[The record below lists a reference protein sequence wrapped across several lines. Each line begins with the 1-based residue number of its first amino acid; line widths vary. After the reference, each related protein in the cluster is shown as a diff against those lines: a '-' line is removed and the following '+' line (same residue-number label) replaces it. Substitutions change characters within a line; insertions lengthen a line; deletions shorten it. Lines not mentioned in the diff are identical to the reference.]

1 VSEPPGD
8 DDPGETNDGDN
19 PEEASNGDSRGLG
32 NGDSG
37 GPGNGDSGGPGNGD
51 SGGPGYGNSG
61 GGAPADSPV
70 EPLRERAR
78 AVLGRLVTAS
88 ARERILVSL
97 AALVA
102 SLLVGAVL
110 VLGAGLLAECEQG
123 FVLGGDVIVL
133 PVVGPFIILPTLVAS
148 VPGVGPV
155 CYNPLD
161 VYYQLFVVPF
171 LTPFDLGRTLKE
183 TTLLLFTGLSVAVAF
198 RAGLFNIGTQGQL
211 VLGGLATGVAVLW
224 LAPLVPGGLLGTV
237 LLVPFGL
244 LVGAVVGGL
253 YAAIPGGLKAYTD
266 ANEVITTIMLNF
278 VASGVAFYLVSN
290 FFQDP
295 GSQSIETAPLPDPAR
310 LTPVVGPFEGSAFS
324 LVALLLGLV
333 LVGAVYYLLWHTSF
347 GYDLRTSGVQPAAA
361 AYGGVDAER
370 MVVTSMFISGALGG
384 LGGAVY
390 VMMVLGRWRTG
401 VPPVGFDGITVSI
414 LAGNNPLGVVL
425 SALLFGTLKAGS
437 LSIEFSLGI
446 PKQLVGVLRGL
457 IILFVAMPEFFR
469 MLALRAGIGA
479 DGEAPGAAA
488 TDGGRPADP
497 APAAEG
503 GGDHDG

>member
-1 VSEPPGD
+1 VID
-8 DDPGETNDGDN
+8 D
-19 PEEASNGDSRGLG
+19 
-32 NGDSG
+32 
-37 GPGNGDSGGPGNGD
+37 
-51 SGGPGYGNSG
+51 Y
-61 GGAPADSPV
+61 
-70 EPLRERAR
+70 RER
-78 AVLGRLVTAS
+78 VLALVGRLVDAS
-88 ARERILVSL
+88 ARERIAVSV

-110 VLGAGLLAECEQG
+110 VLGAGLLAACEQG

-133 PVVGPFIILPTLVAS
+133 PVIGPFIVVPTVVAT

-155 CYNPLD
+155 CYNPAD

-211 VLGGLATGVAVLW
+211 VVGGLATAVTVLW
-224 LAPLVPGGLLGTV
+224 LAPMVPGGLVGTFV
-237 LLVPFGL
+237 LLPVGL

-253 YAAIPGGLKAYTD
+253 YAAVPGALKAYAD

-278 VASGVAFYLVSN
+278 VATGVAFYLVSN

-295 GSQSIETAPLPDPAR
+295 GSQSIETASLPSSAQ
-310 LTPVVGPFEGSAFS
+310 LTPMLGAFGGSSFS
-324 LVALLLGLV
+324 VIALLLALGLV
-333 LVGAVYYLLWHTSF
+333 AAVYYLLWHTPF
-347 GYDLRTSGVQPAAA
+347 GYDLRTSGLQPAAA
-361 AYGGVDAER
+361 AYAGVDAER
-370 MVVTSMFISGALGG
+370 MIVTSMFLSGALGG

-414 LAGNNPLGVVL
+414 LAGNNPIGVVL
-425 SALLFGTLKAGS
+425 SAVLFGTLKAGS
-437 LSIEFSLGI
+437 LSIEFNLGI

-469 MLALRAGIGA
+469 MLGIRFGVGT
-479 DGEAPGAAA
+479 DGEGAPGGDGGGTDGAGGVS
-488 TDGGRPADP
+488 TDGGRPTVAAN
-497 APAAEG
+497 APPDGG
-503 GGDHDG
+503 GGDG